1 MLMLLFYAGKN
12 RYAIDCDFV
21 IEVIP
26 KVHLKEIPH
35 SPKNILGLLNY
46 GGHPLPV
53 VDLVQMI
60 ENRPV
65 NTSMHS
71 RIVILQCLHPKVEV
85 QFFGLAVEKATE
97 TAEMDR
103 DRFFK
108 TNLEVADLPFLD
120 GLYSEGNSA
129 IQFIDVISLMEYL
142 KPSFKS

>member
-1 MLMLLFYAGKN
+1 MLMLLFYAGQN

-46 GGHPLPV
+46 GGQPLPV

-71 RIVILQCLHPKVEV
+71 RIIIVQCSQSTAEV
-85 QFFGLAVEKATE
+85 QAYALAVERATE

-108 TNLEVADLPFLD
+108 TSLQVGDLPFLD
-120 GLYSEGNSA
+120 GLYSDESTT
-129 IQFIDVISLMEYL
+129 IQFIDVETLTDYL
-142 KPSFKS
+142 KPYFKA